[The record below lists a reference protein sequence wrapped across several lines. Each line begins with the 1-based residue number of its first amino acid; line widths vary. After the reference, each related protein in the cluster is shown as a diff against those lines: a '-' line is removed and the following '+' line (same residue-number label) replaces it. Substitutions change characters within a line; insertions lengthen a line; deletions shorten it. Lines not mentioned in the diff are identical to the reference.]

1 MHACHCLPVLR
12 DPNISCLAR
21 CSISAQQKHFTG
33 DPSLVRNQEPVG
45 MDLQLQYQHTF
56 ITVEEPKEVLLS
68 RSKSLPP
75 MKIRGSTDEATEAQ
89 VMELEMADYVTRLA
103 GNAVL
108 NFGQKNSMQQEVLEV
123 IEVPE
128 TLTKENLLDSID
140 SDSNESTVVPYEE
153 LASKGSL
160 GHPDVC
166 RRPCVYFKSGN
177 CEHGSS
183 CGFCHMEHSDRL
195 PKLDKKQRELIRSFT
210 KSEVLSIMLR
220 YLRLAAVKQG
230 FELQAT
236 EILEL
241 VEHEVLAEGQDPNVA
256 LERVPEKMFKR
267 LHKTLIRMHFA
278 GIVGLASKEQI
289 GELRQNLADA
299 LERLREVAP
308 QSRVQPQE

>member
-21 CSISAQQKHFTG
+21 CSISAQKKHFTG
-33 DPSLVRNQEPVG
+33 WESGTKVEPVG

-75 MKIRGSTDEATEAQ
+75 MKFRGSSDEATEAQ

-103 GNAVL
+103 GNAAL
-108 NFGQKNSMQQEVLEV
+108 NFGQKNSMQQDAEVL
-123 IEVPE
+123 EVPE

-220 YLRLAAVKQG
+220 YLRLAAAKQG

>member
-1 MHACHCLPVLR
+1 
-12 DPNISCLAR
+12 
-21 CSISAQQKHFTG
+21 
-33 DPSLVRNQEPVG
+33 

-56 ITVEEPKEVLLS
+56 ITVEEPKEVTRK
-68 RSKSLPP
+68 RSESLPP
-75 MKIRGSTDEATEAQ
+75 MKIRGSDEATEAQ
-89 VMELEMADYVTRLA
+89 LMESEMADYVSELA
-103 GNAVL
+103 GNAAQ
-108 NFGQKNSMQQEVLEV
+108 NFGQKNSRQQGA
-123 IEVPE
+123 EVPE

-140 SDSNESTVVPYEE
+140 SDSNESTVVPDE
-153 LASKGSL
+153 LASRGSL

-220 YLRLAAVKQG
+220 YLHLAAAKQG
-230 FELQAT
+230 FELQAM
-236 EILEL
+236 EILQL
-241 VEHEVLAEGQDPNVA
+241 VEHEVLAEGQDPHVA

-299 LERLREVAP
+299 LERLRVVAP

>member
-1 MHACHCLPVLR
+1 
-12 DPNISCLAR
+12 
-21 CSISAQQKHFTG
+21 
-33 DPSLVRNQEPVG
+33 

-56 ITVEEPKEVLLS
+56 ITVEEPKEVVLR

-75 MKIRGSTDEATEAQ
+75 MKIRGSSDEATEAQ
-89 VMELEMADYVTRLA
+89 VMESEMADYVTRLA
-103 GNAVL
+103 GNAAL
-108 NFGQKNSMQQEVLEV
+108 NFGQKNSVQQDAF
-123 IEVPE
+123 EVPE
-128 TLTKENLLDSID
+128 ALTKVNLLDSID
-140 SDSNESTVVPYEE
+140 SDSNESTVVPDE

-220 YLRLAAVKQG
+220 YLRLAAAKQG